1 MALSN
6 YFATQPVGQPQ
17 RVQPAGT
24 PSYMAGTLPAQNF
37 QMPMAGGMPNA
48 GMGAMPVANTDYN
61 TQLSQSLEHFM
72 DPNSA
77 YIQNARQRGAEQA
90 AVRGGVNSSIAAGA
104 SERAALEAAMPL
116 AQTATGMS
124 AGQQGMMQQA
134 RLSEWAEQQ
143 GFNRELYM
151 RPFASSVDML
161 GRVTEMGLQDPE
173 LYSPSV
179 ISGYSNFFNQQMGD
193 MMRRY
198 FGG

>member
-1 MALSN
+1 MALSD
-6 YFATQPVGQPQ
+6 YITTQPVGQPQ
-17 RVQPAGT
+17 QLGRPAGT
-24 PSYMAGTLPAQNF
+24 PSYMGGTLPAQQF
-37 QMPMAGGMPNA
+37 QMPVPGGLPSTGPMPLD
-48 GMGAMPVANTDYN
+48 GVDYN
-61 TQLSQSLEHFM
+61 TRVSQSLEHFM

-116 AQTATGMS
+116 AQTAAGMQ
-124 AGQQGMMQQA
+124 AGVDQA
-134 RLSEWAEQQ
+134 RLNEWAAQQ
-143 GFNRELYM
+143 GFRRELYM
-151 RPFASSVDML
+151 RPFASSMNML
-161 GRVTEMGLQDPE
+161 ERVTEMGLQDPE